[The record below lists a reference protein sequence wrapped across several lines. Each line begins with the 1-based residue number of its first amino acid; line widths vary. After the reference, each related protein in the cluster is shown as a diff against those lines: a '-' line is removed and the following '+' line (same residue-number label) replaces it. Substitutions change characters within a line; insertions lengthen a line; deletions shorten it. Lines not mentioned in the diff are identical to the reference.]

1 MPDLDWS
8 RAASDKC
15 QVRAVW
21 LTSVCAAPWVCLR
34 DQMCVYTRRHDRKH
48 DALRSH
54 DDYHCPAGR
63 ASTFMDTRD
72 FDRSLY
78 GGGRVRCRP

>member
-15 QVRAVW
+15 HVRAIW
-21 LTSVCAAPWVCLR
+21 LASVCAAPWVCLR
-34 DQMCVYTRRHDRKH
+34 DQMCVDTGCHQRQH
-48 DALRSH
+48 DAVRTY
-54 DDYHCPAGR
+54 DDYHCRAGR
-63 ASTFMDTRD
+63 ASFLDTRE
-72 FDRSLY
+72 FDLKLY